1 MKITRDVVN
10 DLLPL
15 YEAGEASADSRELVE
30 TFLREDAEFARTVRA
45 VGRSA
50 DRLRDLQTPAAPA
63 RLELE
68 ALEKTRALLKRRTW
82 TLALALF
89 FTAMPF
95 AFAFNGS
102 RVTFFMIRD
111 EPASALFL
119 VSAVYLWVQY
129 ARLQRRLRPTT
140 L

>member
-1 MKITRDVVN
+1 MNITRDVVH

-15 YEAGEASADSRELVE
+15 IDAGEASADSRALVE
-30 TFLREDAEFARTVRA
+30 AFLREDAEFARTVRA
-45 VGRSA
+45 SRQGA
-50 DRLRDLQTPAAPA
+50 DRLRDSRTAAAPA
-63 RLELE
+63 RIELE
-68 ALEKTRALLKRRTW
+68 ALERTRALLKRRTW

-111 EPASALFL
+111 EPGSALFL
-119 VSAVYLWVQY
+119 VSAAYLWVQY
-129 ARLQRRLRPTT
+129 VRLQRRLGPT
-140 L
+140 LG